1 MSAGCELPRRGVHQ
15 GGMSLKKLS
24 AALAL
29 SVLAIGAHAGAL
41 ESLEN
46 FVRTVHSGRA
56 DFTQVVT
63 NPPREGRPG
72 PTRTSSGSFAFRR
85 PDRFRFDYR
94 KPFEQTIVA
103 DGRTLWLY
111 DKDLNQVTERPQA
124 QVLGAT
130 PAAVIAASPDLDAI
144 RRDFEL
150 QALPDSDGLQWLQA
164 TPRRKDG
171 QLTSMKVGF
180 RGDQLAQ
187 LEILDSFGQRSV
199 LSFGHL
205 QVNAPLPADTFR
217 FTPPQGAD
225 VVKSP

>member
-94 KPFEQTIVA
+94 
-103 DGRTLWLY
+103 
-111 DKDLNQVTERPQA
+111 
-124 QVLGAT
+124 
-130 PAAVIAASPDLDAI
+130 
-144 RRDFEL
+144 
-150 QALPDSDGLQWLQA
+150 
-164 TPRRKDG
+164 
-171 QLTSMKVGF
+171 
-180 RGDQLAQ
+180 
-187 LEILDSFGQRSV
+187 
-199 LSFGHL
+199 
-205 QVNAPLPADTFR
+205 
-217 FTPPQGAD
+217 
-225 VVKSP
+225 